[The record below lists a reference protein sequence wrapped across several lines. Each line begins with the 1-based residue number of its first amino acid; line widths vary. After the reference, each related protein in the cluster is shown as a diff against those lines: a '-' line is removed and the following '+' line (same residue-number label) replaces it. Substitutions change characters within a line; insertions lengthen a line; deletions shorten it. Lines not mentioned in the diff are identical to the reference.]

1 MEAIRKAVWY
11 IESRLAE
18 PVSLDAAA
26 AVAGLSRFHL
36 SRSFAQAAGLSL
48 SAYWRAR
55 RLSEVARALAAG
67 DGAILDVALA
77 HGYGSH
83 EAFTR
88 AFRDVFG
95 VTPETV
101 RMRRSLET
109 LALMEPFVM
118 SDVKSS
124 TLPAPVI
131 REDGPL
137 LLAGLREFRT
147 FDERGGIPDQWRR
160 FAPHL
165 GAIPGEIAGTA
176 YGACFQPASGA
187 EGFDYMTCA
196 AVSSLDSLPEELSG
210 ARLARHRYA
219 AFAHKDHVSTIG
231 ATCAAIFSD
240 WLPNSGEKA
249 SEGPLFLLEVYTSG
263 FDPLTGFGGMEVWL
277 PLAP

>member
-1 MEAIRKAVWY
+1 MEPIRKAVWY
-11 IESRLAE
+11 VESRLAE

-36 SRSFAQAAGLSL
+36 SRSFAQVVGRSL
-48 SAYWRAR
+48 AAYWRAR
-55 RLSEVARALAAG
+55 RLTEAAKALAAA

-109 LALMEPFVM
+109 LPLMEPFVM
-118 SDVKSS
+118 SDVKNHP
-124 TLPAPVI
+124 LPAPVI
-131 REDGPL
+131 REEGPL
-137 LLAGLREFRT
+137 LVAGLREFRT

-165 GAIPGEIAGTA
+165 GTIPGEIAGTD
-176 YGACFQPASGA
+176 YGACFKPASGA
-187 EGFDYMTCA
+187 DGFDYMTCA
-196 AVSSLDSLPEELSG
+196 AVASLDDLPEELSG
-210 ARLARHRYA
+210 ARIARHRYA
-219 AFAHKDHVSTIG
+219 AFAHKDHVSAIG
-231 ATCAAIFSD
+231 ATCAAIFGD
-240 WLPNSGEKA
+240 WLPASGEKA

-263 FDPLTGFGGMEVWL
+263 FDPVTGFGGMEVWL
-277 PLAP
+277 PLAD